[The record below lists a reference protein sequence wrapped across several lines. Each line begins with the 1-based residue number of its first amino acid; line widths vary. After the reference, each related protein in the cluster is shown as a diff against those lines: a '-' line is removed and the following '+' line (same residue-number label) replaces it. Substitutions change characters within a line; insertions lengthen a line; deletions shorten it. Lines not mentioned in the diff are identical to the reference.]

1 MLVPPPHEQI
11 LYESLLIHIVRILVI
26 FIYYNDLLT
35 LRNSLIDTVMTFV
48 FLVMSKEEREN
59 VGMFVDPVH
68 KFFEVC

>member
-1 MLVPPPHEQI
+1 MALLANACAPPPPPPHEQI

-48 FLVMSKEEREN
+48 F
-59 VGMFVDPVH
+59 
-68 KFFEVC
+68 